1 MSVFKKILIY
11 FIGLIVLLLFLP
23 LSIIFCSIEGIV
35 KGFVKGFLR
44 GSLIYMYDNLQY
56 LCEKVE
62 GLISR
67 N

>member
-23 LSIIFCSIEGIV
+23 LSIIFCSIEG
-35 KGFVKGFLR
+35 FVKGFLR

-56 LCEKVE
+56 LCEKIKV
-62 GLISR
+62 
-67 N
+67 